1 MRGQKQRE
9 NSKVSGIIKRIIN
22 NYIGRRILAGALILL
37 VICGIAIGVRSYISS
52 ENKTT
57 KIGFEDIGELATQS
71 AYCTVVNVTDAS
83 REFFGLFDIPFT
95 QSKYIYSYDIVIKA
109 GIDFEEIEW
118 SEKGK
123 KIEVK
128 LPEVKI
134 LSSEINPDSMKIYHE
149 EESIFRQISL
159 EENNEAQSKMR
170 QQAEED
176 AINSGLLDNARSNA
190 ETILRSFFA
199 SQYDLQEYEVVF
211 VDK

>member
-1 MRGQKQRE
+1 MK
-9 NSKVSGIIKRIIN
+9 KLIN
-22 NYIGRRILAGALILL
+22 LLIVLML
-37 VICGIAIGVRSYISS
+37 VFVLTACG
-52 ENKTT
+52 
-57 KIGFEDIGELATQS
+57 
-71 AYCTVVNVTDAS
+71 
-83 REFFGLFDIPFT
+83 GLESFLDCLIFHLHRAN
-95 QSKYIYSYDIVIKA
+95 IYSYDIVIKA

-134 LSSEINPDSMKIYHE
+134 LSSEINPDSMKIYYE